1 MKISQMSSGSA
12 IIIEVQGSGP
22 EPTYIKTE
30 ALFPMGGGLLVKKP
44 SEGSMDVQGQMRLTI
59 HNKKDDRSY
68 VFNRLSISPMD
79 TQYGLVYMIKSD
91 EEGEGLCR
99 RKAERYDILC
109 MGTMAH
115 RDFTGNVIIY
125 DMSMRGVAVITG
137 VPNIGKV
144 GDIVT
149 IRFRDGQGFHSYVIE
164 AEIVRYFEVKGKAAI
179 GCKVAAMPFDI
190 MQLLEKKKL
199 EGKAK

>member
-1 MKISQMSSGSA
+1 
-12 IIIEVQGSGP
+12 
-22 EPTYIKTE
+22 
-30 ALFPMGGGLLVKKP
+30 MGGGLLVKQP
-44 SEGSMDVQGQMRLTI
+44 SEGSMDVQGQLRLTI

-79 TQYGLVYMIKSD
+79 TQYGRVYMIKSD
-91 EEGEGLCR
+91 EEGEALCR

-144 GDIVT
+144 GDTVT
-149 IRFRDGQGFHSYVIE
+149 VRFRDGQGFHSYVIE

-190 MQLLEKKKL
+190 MQLLEKKKR